1 MLASLKEAWNC
12 LHVIKASSLFCLKL
26 CYPGVK
32 PMAIVI
38 RAETAG
44 FCMGVLLALQKLDAL
59 VENVDVEG
67 PIYTLGPIIHNPQ
80 VLSEYS
86 NKGVITAESPE
97 DIPSGAT
104 AVIRAH
110 GVPKHVEKNLLDRQ
124 VRIIDAT
131 CPKVK
136 KAQLLIEKQTSEG
149 RMLLLYGEESHPE
162 VKGLLSYAI
171 SGAFLFDSREKLN
184 EFPFLPGEK
193 YCLAAQTTQDR
204 EIFDAIVEELLS
216 RKDRDVT
223 VLQTICDATRQR
235 QEEAVQIAREVD
247 FMVVAGGFNS
257 GNTRRLAQV
266 VAAQNTPCIHVEQ
279 ASELPLEKLKGHGMV
294 GLTAGAS
301 TPNRIIDEIHKIL
314 EKLS

>member
-1 MLASLKEAWNC
+1 
-12 LHVIKASSLFCLKL
+12 
-26 CYPGVK
+26 
-32 PMAIVI
+32 MAIVI

-59 VENVDVEG
+59 VEDRETKG

-80 VLSEYS
+80 VLGEYTS
-86 NKGVITAESPE
+86 HGVITAESAE
-97 DIPSGAT
+97 DIPAGAT

-110 GVPKHVEKNLLDRQ
+110 GIPKHMEKDLLKRG

-162 VKGLLSYAI
+162 VKGLLSYAA

-184 EFPFLPGEK
+184 EFPFLPDEK
-193 YCLAAQTTQDR
+193 YCLAAQTTQDKK
-204 EIFDAIVEELLS
+204 IFDAIVEELSS
-216 RKDRDVT
+216 RQDRDVT
-223 VLQTICDATRQR
+223 ILQTICDATRQR

-266 VAAQNTPCIHVEQ
+266 VAAQNTACVHVEQ
-279 ASELPLEKLKGHGMV
+279 AKELPLETLKGHAV
-294 GLTAGAS
+294 IGLTAGAS
-301 TPNRIIDEIHKIL
+301 TPDKIIDEIHEIL
-314 EKLS
+314 KKLS